1 VTSPIERMIDTQ
13 ANLRCTLCNAPA
25 GTCCCWD
32 QCPDC
37 LWFFE
42 VGGECHNP
50 AHSDH
55 QWYWLN
61 NMVDGRR
68 EARCDACMRTV
79 ALFAGVERPPAHIDG
94 YGAPE

>member
-1 VTSPIERMIDTQ
+1 M
-13 ANLRCTLCNAPA
+13 
-25 GTCCCWD
+25 
-32 QCPDC
+32 
-37 LWFFE
+37 
-42 VGGECHNP
+42 
-50 AHSDH
+50 SDH

-94 YGAPE
+94 ADDET